1 MDMNLDLDAN
11 MEFKFR
17 EIRDE
22 LELKQ
27 INIATKINI
36 SRGAYA
42 NIEAE
47 TANIKLKD
55 FLIYCNVF
63 NFTMDFVANLDSQN
77 RISDIQNIDN
87 IDKIILSEHLNILEK
102 ENHKQAQD
110 IAKELGIQK
119 STYSEYKNP
128 KSNNMIQTLML
139 KQLAKTYDYSM
150 DWLVGRSNQKY
161 IKK

>member
-1 MDMNLDLDAN
+1 MDYR
-11 MEFKFR
+11 FR

-22 LELKQ
+22 YELKQ
-27 INIATKINI
+27 IEIANKMNI

-55 FLIYCNVF
+55 FLVYCNAL
-63 NFTMDFVANLDSQN
+63 NFTMDYVANLDKQN
-77 RISDIQNIDN
+77 RISDIQIIDF
-87 IDKIILSEHLNILEK
+87 IDKNILSERLTILEK
-102 ENHKQAQD
+102 ENHKQAKD
-110 IAKELGIQK
+110 IADELCVQK

-128 KSNNMIQTLML
+128 NSTNMIQTLML
-139 KQLAKTYDYSM
+139 KQLAKKYDYSM

>member
-1 MDMNLDLDAN
+1 
-11 MEFKFR
+11 
-17 EIRDE
+17 
-22 LELKQ
+22 
-27 INIATKINI
+27 
-36 SRGAYA
+36 
-42 NIEAE
+42 
-47 TANIKLKD
+47 
-55 FLIYCNVF
+55 
-63 NFTMDFVANLDSQN
+63 MDFVANLDNQN

-87 IDKIILSEHLNILEK
+87 IDKTIISEHLNILEK

-150 DWLVGRSNQKY
+150 DWLIGRSNQKY

>member
-27 INIATKINI
+27 IDIATKINI

-47 TANIKLKD
+47 TASIKLKD
-55 FLIYCNVF
+55 VP
-63 NFTMDFVANLDSQN
+63 AS
-77 RISDIQNIDN
+77 RW
-87 IDKIILSEHLNILEK
+87 
-102 ENHKQAQD
+102 
-110 IAKELGIQK
+110 G
-119 STYSEYKNP
+119 
-128 KSNNMIQTLML
+128 LM
-139 KQLAKTYDYSM
+139 
-150 DWLVGRSNQKY
+150 
-161 IKK
+161 